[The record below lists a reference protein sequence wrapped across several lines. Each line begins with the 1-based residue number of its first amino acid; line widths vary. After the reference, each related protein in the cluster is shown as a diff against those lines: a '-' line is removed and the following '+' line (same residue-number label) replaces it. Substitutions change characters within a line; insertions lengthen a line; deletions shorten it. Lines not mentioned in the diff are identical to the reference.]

1 MSVTSVDF
9 PEPDTPVT
17 AMNSPRGS
25 STVRFCRLWSRA
37 PTTRSTRSGS
47 GTRRRGGAPQ
57 CQVFESHVLQE
68 AQPVGHFLQ
77 DRLRDA
83 GVEPAAPGG
92 AQRDALEE
100 RERVADREIHDV
112 ADPLPVHQNR
122 EALGLEALAAAR
134 GAGLLH
140 HELFELFAHAVGR
153 GLPVAALDVLEDA
166 IPPRLVLAVPLIAV
180 IMERARTARGTAQE
194 HLARGCGEG
203 LPRRVQVELECAR
216 EAREHDFAEV
226 PHGLAPRQDDT
237 LENREDRV
245 SQHQVGVYLPPS
257 PGPGAF
263 GARADRRVG
272 VAITRH
278 VLLQLRSVWW

>member
-1 MSVTSVDF
+1 
-9 PEPDTPVT
+9 
-17 AMNSPRGS
+17 G
-25 STVRFCRLWSRA
+25 
-37 PTTRSTRSGS
+37 
-47 GTRRRGGAPQ
+47 
-57 CQVFESHVLQE
+57 LQE
-68 AQPVGHFLQ
+68 AEPVGHFLQ

-92 AQRDALEE
+92 AQRDALEK
-100 RERVADREIHDV
+100 RDRLADREMQDG
-112 ADPLPVHQNR
+112 AYPLALHQTR

-180 IMERARTARGTAQE
+180 IMERERTTRGTAQE
-194 HLARGCGEG
+194 HLARGCGEV

-216 EAREHDFAEV
+216 EAREHDLAEV

-237 LENREDRV
+237 LENREARV
-245 SQHQVGVYLPPS
+245 AQHQVGVHLPPS
-257 PGPGAF
+257 PEPGAT
-263 GARADRRVG
+263 G
-272 VAITRH
+272 
-278 VLLQLRSVWW
+278 